1 METLQQA
8 ADFRS
13 VTVVFKSENGSFIA
27 TLEMQNV
34 AFPYL
39 ENAKTRKTYLERLH
53 EVQQEYE
60 RYQVDFWVSKAK
72 GERQY
77 EKTLS
82 EIYEVKITIVPFL
95 TQRRASA

>member
-1 METLQQA
+1 METLQQVV
-8 ADFRS
+8 DVRNI
-13 VTVVFKSENGSFIA
+13 TVVFKSENGSFIT

-34 AFPYL
+34 AFPHL

-77 EKTLS
+77 EKMLS
-82 EIYEVKITIVPFL
+82 EIYEVKITAVRFSPL
-95 TQRRASA
+95 LRASA

>member
-1 METLQQA
+1 MEKLQQGSDA
-8 ADFRS
+8 RNI
-13 VTVVFKSENGSFIA
+13 TVVFKSANGQFIS

-34 AFPYL
+34 PFPYL
-39 ENAKTRKTYLERLH
+39 ENVKMRKTYLGRLH

-60 RYQVDFWVSKAK
+60 RYQVDFWVSKAQ
-72 GERQY
+72 GQRQY